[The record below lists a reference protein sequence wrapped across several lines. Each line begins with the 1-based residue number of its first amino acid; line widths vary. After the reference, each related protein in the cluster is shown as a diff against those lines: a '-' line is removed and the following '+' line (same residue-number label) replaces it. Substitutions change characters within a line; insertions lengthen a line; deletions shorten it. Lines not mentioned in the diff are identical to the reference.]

1 MREARPLGLGT
12 VLALLFALVLVRSA
26 ASAEVVTGARELKLH
41 ALVNEA
47 RSAAGLGALSLR
59 DRLSRIAE
67 RHTRR
72 MADRGVL
79 FHSDLGRKLP
89 GAQAGEVVG
98 FGSSVDAVFTELMAS
113 GSHRDILL
121 GTAWRKTGVGA
132 VRHGGRV
139 WVTQIVRD

>member
-1 MREARPLGLGT
+1 MREARSPGLGT
-12 VLALLFALVLVRSA
+12 VLALVLVLVWPAGSA
-26 ASAEVVTGARELKLH
+26 GAAIGSPELKLH
-41 ALVNEA
+41 ALVNDA
-47 RSAAGLGALSLR
+47 RWVQGLGTLSVR

-72 MADRGVL
+72 MADRRVL
-79 FHSDLGRKLP
+79 FHSDLGETLP
-89 GAQAGEVVG
+89 GASAGEVVG
-98 FGSSVDAVFTELMAS
+98 YGTSVDAVFTELMAS

-121 GTAWRKTGVGA
+121 GTAWLKTGVGV